1 MRPRIKK
8 LNFKKGDV
16 VKSALLGVPKKHICI
31 ILEDERSENHVKCIS
46 VCNLTGYNGVRL
58 LIVYL

>member
-31 ILEDERSENHVKCIS
+31 ILEDERSEK
-46 VCNLTGYNGVRL
+46 GDAGVRG
-58 LIVYL
+58 IY